1 MASSFLI
8 LLEGVKLM
16 CSSVSLLCIEKSILE
31 IELKTLF
38 SVFPYYT
45 LARFNV
51 VSNLLEDMHGI
62 LNEAH
67 PMLVEV
73 NILEDPTGIA
83 GIPWKQ
89 HGSK

>member
-16 CSSVSLLCIEKSILE
+16 CSSVSLLCIENPFWKLNLKHSSQCSHTIHLLDSMLFL
-31 IELKTLF
+31 IFLKTC
-38 SVFPYYT
+38 
-45 LARFNV
+45 
-51 VSNLLEDMHGI
+51 I
-62 LNEAH
+62 LDEAH

>member
-38 SVFPYYT
+38 PVFSYYT

-51 VSNLLEDMHGI
+51 VSNLLEDMHLG
-62 LNEAH
+62 
-67 PMLVEV
+67 
-73 NILEDPTGIA
+73 
-83 GIPWKQ
+83 
-89 HGSK
+89 

>member
-38 SVFPYYT
+38 QVFPYYT

-51 VSNLLEDMHGI
+51 VSNLLEDMHLG
-62 LNEAH
+62 
-67 PMLVEV
+67 
-73 NILEDPTGIA
+73 
-83 GIPWKQ
+83 
-89 HGSK
+89 

>member
-38 SVFPYYT
+38 PVFPYYT

-51 VSNLLEDMHGI
+51 VSNLLEDMHLG
-62 LNEAH
+62 
-67 PMLVEV
+67 
-73 NILEDPTGIA
+73 
-83 GIPWKQ
+83 
-89 HGSK
+89 